1 MCSLFATVWSEE
13 ELDLGFDQKLLSLI
27 SCFSEVC
34 QHVAIACIGR
44 L

>member
-13 ELDLGFDQKLLSLI
+13 LDLVFDQKL
-27 SCFSEVC
+27 FSEVC

>member
-13 ELDLGFDQKLLSLI
+13 ELNLGFDQKLSQLSLI

-34 QHVAIACIGR
+34 QHVASYNM
-44 L
+44 